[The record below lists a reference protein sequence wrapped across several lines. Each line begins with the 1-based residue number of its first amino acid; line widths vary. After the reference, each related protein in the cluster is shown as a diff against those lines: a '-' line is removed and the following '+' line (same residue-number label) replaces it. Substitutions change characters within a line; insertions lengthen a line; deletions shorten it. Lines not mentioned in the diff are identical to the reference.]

1 VLEIESL
8 RQQAMLDTGL
18 EDFGDPAFYEA
29 LERLLDALLSEA
41 RLNEFGQMRAEMT
54 ILAGLGKRL
63 QIQEYLSAHPEVADE
78 PVRQPVFIIGLPR
91 TGTTALHHLLN
102 QDPRNRT
109 LRLWEAQNPV
119 PPPETATYT
128 TDPRIA
134 AQAES
139 VALTE
144 TFLPG
149 FKRTHL
155 IDAQEPDECYMLLNR
170 NFMSVE
176 YPALFHIPS
185 FANWLYANL
194 CRSDSYDYHR
204 RQLQLLQSRHPGSW
218 VLKAPF
224 HQLGLREILRVYPD
238 AIILQTHRA
247 PMAFV
252 ASGCSFS
259 ELLRRS
265 SSDVIDRAQIGR
277 DWMNMLAAYTG
288 TFEADRAALE
298 PAHPGQFI
306 DLHHD
311 DFLRDPWPVLEQ
323 ICALRGMPLDASV
336 RERMQGWLDAHPR
349 GRHGE
354 HRYRLQDYSID
365 RGEVE
370 ALFGDYTRRYGLNMD
385 EERAA

>member
-1 VLEIESL
+1 MLEIESL
-8 RQQAMLDTGL
+8 RQQAIAETGL
-18 EDFGDPAFYEA
+18 DDFGAPAFYEA
-29 LERLLDALLSEA
+29 LERLLDALHTEA
-41 RLNEFGQMRAEMT
+41 RLNDFGRMRAEMT
-54 ILAGLGKRL
+54 IVAGLGKRL
-63 QIQEYLSAHPEVADE
+63 QIEHYLGEHPQVADE
-78 PVRQPVFIIGLPR
+78 VIRRPVFIVGLPR

-102 QDPRNRT
+102 QDPLNRT

-119 PPPETATYT
+119 PPPMSATYY

-155 IDAQEPDECYMLLNR
+155 IDAEEPDECYMLLNR

-176 YPALFHIPS
+176 YPAMFHIPS
-185 FANWLYANL
+185 YANWLYANL
-194 CRSDSYDYHR
+194 CRSDSYEYHR
-204 RQLQLLQSRHPGSW
+204 RQLQLLQSQHPGNW

-252 ASGCSFS
+252 ASGCSFN

-265 SSDVIDRAQIGR
+265 SSDIIDRAEIGR
-277 DWMNMLAAYTG
+277 DWMTMLDAYTR

-306 DLHHD
+306 DLTHD
-311 DFLRDPWPVLEQ
+311 DLLSDPWPVIEQ
-323 ICALRGMPLDASV
+323 IYSLRGLVLTDSTRAAM
-336 RERMQGWLDAHPR
+336 RQWLAAHPR
-349 GRHGE
+349 AQHGQ
-354 HRYRLQDYSID
+354 HQYRLEDYSID

-370 ALFGDYTRRYGLNMD
+370 TLFGDYARRYGLAMD
-385 EERAA
+385 EEITQ